1 MSQSPPAEAK
11 KGSGKLVII
20 IVAVVVL
27 LGGGGGAYWFL
38 GRSTAAAAEET
49 ETTTTEH
56 KKPEKKKKHAEPEEP
71 PGIVAFDPFIVNL
84 ADGGGSRF
92 LRLTLKLVVP
102 GEETAKEL
110 EEDDVT
116 RSRVRSAMLE
126 LLTQQTAESLITPE
140 GKAELKTQIAEQAS
154 HAMHDTEV
162 LDVLFSEFVVQF

>member
-20 IVAVVVL
+20 IAAVVVL

-38 GRSTAAAAEET
+38 GRSSAAAAEET
-49 ETTTTEH
+49 GTTTTEY
-56 KKPEKKKKHAEPEEP
+56 KKPEKKKHEEPEEP

-126 LLTQQTAESLITPE
+126 LLTQQTAESLVTPE